1 MQMLAPGTPPP
12 GTGTMLTLLELKW
25 GKEREI
31 VTSDSK
37 AVPLGNTAKRVT
49 LFDEPDNR
57 DSPPR
62 DLDDVSYT

>member
-1 MQMLAPGTPPP
+1 
-12 GTGTMLTLLELKW
+12 MLTLLELKW

-37 AVPLGNTAKRVT
+37 AVPLGNTAAKRVT

>member
-1 MQMLAPGTPPP
+1 
-12 GTGTMLTLLELKW
+12 MLTLLELKW

-62 DLDDVSYT
+62 DLDDVNYT